1 MRISR
6 MLPRGHPAAAQQIA
20 RRTPQINAGVAVG
33 VVNRSARGIYYWS
46 VETASTVWLCL
57 ELGFVAVKS
66 KLCRSFV
73 KSEALTASRRMEA
86 AGAASKLGRAHGA
99 SPAPGRSRW
108 PQRCRSMLHPT
119 P

>member
-6 MLPRGHPAAAQQIA
+6 MLPQGHPAAAQQIA

-66 KLCRSFV
+66 MCRSFV

-99 SPAPGRSRW
+99 LPSLYESPGRKEEGGGGR
-108 PQRCRSMLHPT
+108 
-119 P
+119 